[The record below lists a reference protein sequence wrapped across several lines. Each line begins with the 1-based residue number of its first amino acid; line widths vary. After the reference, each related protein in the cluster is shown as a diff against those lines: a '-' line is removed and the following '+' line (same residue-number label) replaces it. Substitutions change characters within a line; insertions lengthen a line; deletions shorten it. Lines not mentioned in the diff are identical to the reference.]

1 MLSLLKD
8 TDQILCRIYFQL
20 PRSLKL
26 FLISFWPFKL
36 QLFEPLEGYKMCC
49 KSLNY
54 IHRNWWGNATN
65 VRFGKMVVAENSGS
79 TELSSKVCWKFY
91 IYFTVSSDRI
101 IAIRTYFRHFMCIVS
116 HQKLFFLVQC
126 SVRFQTSGDQR
137 TQCRFCYELL
147 VLVNSFSQMKSDV
160 ILILSTKFLIY
171 TLTVERS
178 SMILLPLFLITRFTN
193 CVG

>member
-1 MLSLLKD
+1 
-8 TDQILCRIYFQL
+8 
-20 PRSLKL
+20 
-26 FLISFWPFKL
+26 
-36 QLFEPLEGYKMCC
+36 
-49 KSLNY
+49 
-54 IHRNWWGNATN
+54 
-65 VRFGKMVVAENSGS
+65 MVVAENSGS
-79 TELSSKVCWKFY
+79 TELSSKVCLKFY